1 MDVILPIST
10 HRYGGNERFTDD
22 QIIELRK
29 ELQAGINQCFGPN
42 YNAAAVTAK

>member
-1 MDVILPIST
+1 MGEMNALL
-10 HRYGGNERFTDD
+10 DD

-42 YNAAAVTAK
+42 YNAAVQ